1 MFVVVIKIALHREAY
16 LTIDSNDDVIAFH
29 SYSDTRHIIIVN
41 TNVLTMLVIINI
53 VVTAWYDDITNTR
66 EGEDSSINPCHIAKV
81 LTFYFFCILLLCF
94 VFHIHPN
101 KLIHSSCIAQV
112 SGSGMDRILWEDT
125 IDIMGTE

>member
-1 MFVVVIKIALHREAY
+1 MFVFVIKIALHREAY

-81 LTFYFFCILLLCF
+81 LTFYFFVFCF
-94 VFHIHPN
+94 CVLYFIFTPTN
-101 KLIHSSCIAQV
+101 
-112 SGSGMDRILWEDT
+112 
-125 IDIMGTE
+125 